1 MFPTPDTAQGS
12 GDMVISTNIT
22 NKIPVLTEEEKQ
34 VKLTEKER
42 QEENETLHL
51 SKLIIHIQLV
61 IFIACPLYLN
71 KSNF

>member
-1 MFPTPDTAQGS
+1 
-12 GDMVISTNIT
+12 MVISTNIT